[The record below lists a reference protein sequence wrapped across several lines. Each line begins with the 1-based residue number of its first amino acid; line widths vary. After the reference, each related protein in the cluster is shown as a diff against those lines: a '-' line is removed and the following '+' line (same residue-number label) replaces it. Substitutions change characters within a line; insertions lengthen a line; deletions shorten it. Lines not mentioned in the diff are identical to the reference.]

1 MGTLWIYP
9 KSLFFDFFLI
19 FWYNK
24 YRKLGK
30 EKSYGYFVEYSID
43 VDYLFGGRGCVL
55 APGKGRE
62 LAYGAYAA
70 VHFGDSRMVL
80 SF

>member
-1 MGTLWIYP
+1 MVYP

-30 EKSYGYFVEYSID
+30 EKNYGCFVVYGID
-43 VDYLFGGRGCVL
+43 VDDVFGRGSCAL
-55 APGKGRE
+55 APGRGSE
-62 LAYGAYAA
+62 LVYGAYA
-70 VHFGDSRMVL
+70 VIHFGDSRVAL